1 MLVEKLSN
9 KKLFLFLVFIF
20 LMITV
25 FIFKYE
31 AVKLKKSEHTG
42 VFFKRPFPLI
52 ILKPKNNL
60 IDPTSFLIMVKN
72 ETNTTPFFSKLKSRI
87 GSIEGKMVKV
97 SGELLTDNGVRFIEI
112 SNELELIEIL
122 EEKNTY
128 PSQQTNIKKINLKGK
143 IIDLK
148 CTTKYDFSRECFYEN
163 LYKGVIPALRIFK
176 NKENIDY
183 LLKIKDYKIIDIYL
197 KNNSETIVKVFGEHY
212 YQNGF
217 NVINLD
223 SISKIK

>member
-1 MLVEKLSN
+1 MEKHAN
-9 KKLFLFLVFIF
+9 NKLFLFLVFIF
-20 LMITV
+20 LLVIL
-25 FIFKYE
+25 FIFKNI
-31 AVKLKKSEHTG
+31 AVKLEKNEHTG

-52 ILKPKNNL
+52 KLNPKNNL
-60 IDPTSFLIMVKN
+60 IDPTSFLIMVEN
-72 ETNTTPFFSKLKSRI
+72 ETSTNSFFSKLKSRV

-97 SGELLTDNGVRFIEI
+97 FGELLTGNGARFIKI
-112 SNELELIEIL
+112 SNEPEVVSVLENRNI
-122 EEKNTY
+122 Y
-128 PSQQTNIKKINLKGK
+128 PSEQTKMKKINLDGK

-148 CTTKYDFSRECFYEN
+148 CITKNDFSRECFYEN

-212 YQNGF
+212 YHNGF

>member
-1 MLVEKLSN
+1 MEKLAN
-9 KKLFLFLVFIF
+9 KKLFLFLIFIF
-20 LMITV
+20 LLV
-25 FIFKYE
+25 LFFIFKNK
-31 AVKLKKSEHTG
+31 AVKLEKNEHTG
-42 VFFKRPFPLI
+42 VFFKKPFPLI
-52 ILKPKNNL
+52 KLNPKNNL
-60 IDPTSFLIMVKN
+60 IDPTSFLIMVEN
-72 ETNTTPFFSKLKSRI
+72 ETSTNSFFSKLKSRV

-97 SGELLTDNGVRFIEI
+97 FGELLTGNGARFIKI
-112 SNELELIEIL
+112 SNEPEVVSVLENRNI
-122 EEKNTY
+122 Y
-128 PSQQTNIKKINLKGK
+128 PSEQTKMKKINLDGK

-148 CTTKYDFSRECFYEN
+148 CITKNDFSRECFYEN